1 MGEEGGG
8 LPSASD
14 IVVGQ
19 VAFRSPSSWL
29 RPAGRPGGS
38 SLEPIDSDFSAWRMA
53 ITLIV

>member
-19 VAFRSPSSWL
+19 VVFRSPSSWL

>member
-19 VAFRSPSSWL
+19 VGFRSPSSWL
-29 RPAGRPGGS
+29 RPTGRPGGS
-38 SLEPIDSDFSAWRMA
+38 WNQSTQISPPGEW
-53 ITLIV
+53 